1 MYRFRGTVISMND
14 RIPVCYGTRYGS
26 AGEIAENIGE
36 ILRNRGATVDI
47 INLKKNKVKN
57 LESYDLVVIGS
68 GIQMGKWTKE
78 PLKFLKKNLVI
89 LSRKKIALFVSC
101 MTAAKP
107 ESCNQARRDYLDN
120 IAADFPEIIPISMGL
135 FGGLIDTSKGN
146 ILTKAIMQALEK
158 SFAEEGEETPR
169 RVDLRDWEQIRIWIE
184 GLIPDPFDA

>member
-1 MYRFRGTVISMND
+1 MND
-14 RIPVCYGTRYGS
+14 KILVCYGTRYGS

-57 LESYDLVVIGS
+57 LESYDLVVVGS

-78 PLKFLKKNLVI
+78 PLKFIKKNLAV
-89 LSRKKIALFVSC
+89 LARKKIALFVSW

-120 IAADFPEIIPISMGL
+120 ITADFPEIIPISMGL

-146 ILTKAIMQALEK
+146 IMTKAIMQVLVK
-158 SFAEEGEETPR
+158 SFTEEGEETPK
-169 RVDLRDWEQIRIWIE
+169 RVDLRDWEQIRIWTE